1 MQIYKFDN
9 HSFCD
14 LHCISFKML
23 SLIVSNIIS
32 IIIFYITA
40 YYVLWSP
47 LIFIVVTAALEL
59 AQVGLTR
66 YLNIIHVVSFSDKL
80 NAVIIHCMTYII
92 YFIILKEKM
101 NSVLYAML
109 LLIFLVEFQ
118 VCLGRYIGLY
128 KF

>member
-1 MQIYKFDN
+1 
-9 HSFCD
+9 
-14 LHCISFKML
+14 ML
-23 SLIVSNIIS
+23 SLILSNIIS
-32 IIIFYITA
+32 ICIFYTTA

-80 NAVIIHCMTYII
+80 NAIIIHCMTYII